1 MEQDGMPEKVVSP
14 AQQQAAMGRHSGTR
28 VALRQPRGG
37 AFMNNQRT
45 SLLGAIVLA
54 ALAAPAARAID
65 VTAGQW
71 TLSFDGNVNANYI
84 YSNCQD
90 HNDVAG
96 GLACVSDTT
105 SDSSSSVS
113 NGLLPAALTVSG
125 ATTQDGMNLGFTFG
139 LYPGI
144 STNDGGSPNLQDIA
158 NTDLGHTA
166 LGTAGLDVR
175 QVFLTAGGSW
185 GTIMAG
191 RNIGLFGAD
200 AILNDMTL
208 LGVGGG
214 NGDYASPANT
224 SLGSIGLG
232 YIYTDWLSQINYTT
246 PDMSGAKVTVGIFD
260 PLNTLGQVPVNHSTP
275 GFQGKIAYTAGPLYL
290 SASGLYQQQRVLCS
304 DLSAGACIA
313 GFSAG
318 SYVSYGSSAFDL
330 GGKYD
335 LGGLEF
341 MGWYYRGK
349 GVGTTGLFVNANDA
363 MGAARDSDG
372 FLAQVTYKMGNT
384 KVGVNYGTSNLDGTG
399 VDRATFCG
407 GVVGCLVR
415 KNDKVSVGL
424 YQNMTANLLFVAE
437 FTRIESKNDADLE
450 NSSWNLNAGLFLKF

>member
-1 MEQDGMPEKVVSP
+1 
-14 AQQQAAMGRHSGTR
+14 
-28 VALRQPRGG
+28 
-37 AFMNNQRT
+37 MNNQRIG
-45 SLLGAIVLA
+45 LLGVIVLA
-54 ALAAPAARAID
+54 ALAAPSARAID
-65 VTAGQW
+65 VTAGAW

-84 YSNCQD
+84 YSSCRD
-90 HNDVAG
+90 HNTVAG

-105 SDSSSSVS
+105 SDNSSSVS

-125 ATTQDGMNLGFTFG
+125 ATTQNGLDLGFTFG

-166 LGTAGLDVR
+166 LGTAGLDIR
-175 QVFLTAGGSW
+175 QVFLTVGSSTL

-214 NGDYASPANT
+214 NGNYSAPANT

-246 PDMSGAKVTVGIFD
+246 PAMGGAKVTVGIFD
-260 PLNTLGQVPVNHSTP
+260 PLNTLGQVPANHSTP
-275 GFQGKIAYTAGPLYL
+275 GFQAKIAYTAGSLYL

-304 DLSAGACIA
+304 NLSVGACVA
-313 GFSAG
+313 GSAVG

-335 LGGLEF
+335 IGGFEV

-349 GVGTTGLFVNANDA
+349 GVGTTGLFVNSNDA
-363 MGAARDSDG
+363 LGASRDSDG
-372 FLAQVTYKMGNT
+372 FLAQITYKIVNT
-384 KVGVNYGTSNLDGTG
+384 KVGVNYGVSNLDGTAL
-399 VDRATFCG
+399 DRSTFCG

-415 KNDKVSVGL
+415 RNQKWSLGL
-424 YQNMTANLLFVAE
+424 YQNVTANLLFVAE
-437 FTRIESKNDADLE
+437 FSRLQSKNDADQS

>member
-1 MEQDGMPEKVVSP
+1 
-14 AQQQAAMGRHSGTR
+14 
-28 VALRQPRGG
+28 
-37 AFMNNQRT
+37 MNNQRT
-45 SLLGAIVLA
+45 GLLAAAVLA
-54 ALAAPAARAID
+54 ALAAPSARAID
-65 VTAGQW
+65 VTAGAW

-84 YSNCQD
+84 YSNCKD

-105 SDSSSSVS
+105 SDNSSSVS

-125 ATTQDGMNLGFTFG
+125 ATTQNGINLGFTFG

-158 NTDLGHTA
+158 ATDLGHTA
-166 LGTAGLDVR
+166 LGTAGLDIR

-208 LGVGGG
+208 LGVGAG

-275 GFQGKIAYTAGPLYL
+275 GIQAKIAYTMGPLYL

-304 DLSAGACIA
+304 NLGGGACAGAA
-313 GFSAG
+313 PTG

-335 LGGLEF
+335 IGGLEVA
-341 MGWYYRGK
+341 GWYYYGK
-349 GVGTTGLFVNANDA
+349 GVGTTGLFVNSNDA
-363 MGAARDSDG
+363 LGAPRNSDG
-372 FLAQVTYKMGNT
+372 FLAQVTYKMGAT
-384 KVGVNYGTSNLDGTG
+384 KVGVNYGVSNLDGTG
-399 VDRATFCG
+399 LDLATVCQTAVG
-407 GVVGCLVR
+407 PVPGCLVR
-415 KNDKVSVGL
+415 RNDKWSLGL
-424 YQNMTANLLFVAE
+424 YQSVTTNLLFVAE
-437 FTRIESKNDADLE
+437 FSRLESKNDGDQT